1 MAITSASL
9 PAKKRIL
16 TVCVK
21 LFLEKGYRKTT
32 LAEIGE
38 RAEVSYSTF
47 QNIFRAKDGVLTELG
62 EFMFSNQFAM
72 ARGTADAELPPVCV
86 YAVETALQITLTELN
101 ENLREIYIE
110 AYTQQEAASYIFRE
124 TARELYSIFG
134 VYQPAL
140 TERDFYALEIGSAGI
155 MRGYMACPCSEE
167 FPLEEKLRCFLSLSM
182 GGYRVPAEEQAQVL
196 AFIASLDVRAIAQQ
210 VMQTLFHA
218 LEMRFDFKLGDTPT
232 GEKKEET
239 T

>member
-1 MAITSASL
+1 M
-9 PAKKRIL
+9 
-16 TVCVK
+16 
-21 LFLEKGYRKTT
+21 
-32 LAEIGE
+32 
-38 RAEVSYSTF
+38 
-47 QNIFRAKDGVLTELG
+47 
-62 EFMFSNQFAM
+62 
-72 ARGTADAELPPVCV
+72 
-86 YAVETALQITLTELN
+86 
-101 ENLREIYIE
+101 
-110 AYTQQEAASYIFRE
+110 
-124 TARELYSIFG
+124 
-134 VYQPAL
+134 YQPAL